1 MKRFAQL
8 YQALDLTTS
17 TNAKVDA
24 LAEYFRTAPAADA
37 AWVVFFLSGKRF
49 KRPVST
55 TVMRRW
61 TYEITDTPEW
71 LFEMSYSH
79 VGDLAETISLFLDAA
94 FPEVEDDEF
103 PLHRWVEERLLTL
116 RDLDEGEQHE
126 KITGWWKRLPRD
138 QVMLLNKLFT
148 GGMRV
153 GVSKRL
159 VVRALAR
166 VAELPRPVISH
177 RMMGDWEPSAEF
189 FEDLLS
195 EETRD
200 ADTSRPYPYFLAS
213 PLERQP
219 AELGPPGDWM
229 VEWKWDGIRS
239 QLIKRGGEIF
249 LWSRGQELITKRFPE
264 ISEAAERLPGGV
276 ALDGELLAWDAEAQK
291 PLPFSELQKRIGRKR
306 VPQTL
311 IDEVPVVFQGYD
323 IMEFG
328 DVDIRQRSIAQ
339 RRKLLEKT
347 LRDTHERLR
356 LSTIVTAD
364 SWEAYASLRQQA
376 RDRGVEGLMLKR
388 MSSPYR
394 TGRKRGD
401 WWKWKVEPYTIDA
414 ILLYA
419 QAGHGKRAGL
429 HTDYTFAVPRHGM
442 DDLVPIAKAYSG
454 LSNDDIRELD
464 AWIRDNTVERFGPV
478 RSVPPHHVFEI
489 AFEGIAPSNRH
500 KSGIA
505 VRFPRIT
512 RWRRD
517 KSPAEAN
524 SLDDVRDILEAHRA

>member
-8 YQALDLTTS
+8 YEALDLTTS

-24 LAEYFRTAPAADA
+24 LAGYFRSAPPADA

-55 TVMRRW
+55 TLMRRW
-61 TYEITDTPEW
+61 TYEITGTPEW

-94 FPEVEDDEF
+94 FPDVEDEEW
-103 PLHRWVEERLLTL
+103 PLHHWVEEQLLTL
-116 RDLDEGEQHE
+116 RELDEDEQRDR
-126 KITGWWKRLPRD
+126 ITGWWKRLPRR

-153 GVSKRL
+153 GVSKKL

-177 RMMGDWEPSAEF
+177 RMMGNWEPSASF
-189 FEDLLS
+189 FENLLA
-195 EETRD
+195 EETAD
-200 ADTSRPYPYFLAS
+200 ADLSRPYPYYLAS
-213 PLERQP
+213 PLEKEP
-219 AELGPPGDWM
+219 ETLGRADDWM

-239 QLIKRGGEIF
+239 QLIKRGGEVF
-249 LWSRGQELITKRFPE
+249 LWSRGQELITRRFPE
-264 ISEAAERLPGGV
+264 ISEAAQKLPGGV
-276 ALDGELLAWDAEAQK
+276 ALDGELLAWDHAADK
-291 PLPFSELQKRIGRKR
+291 PRPFSDLQKRIGRKR
-306 VPQTL
+306 VPKTL
-311 IDEVPVVFQGYD
+311 LEEVPVIFQGYD

-328 DVDIRQRSIAQ
+328 DVDIRERAISE

-347 LRDTHERLR
+347 LDGTHERLR
-356 LSTIVTAD
+356 LSTLVAAQ
-364 SWEAYASLRQQA
+364 SWEAYATLRQQA
-376 RDRGVEGLMLKR
+376 RERGVEGLMLKR
-388 MSSPYR
+388 LSSPYR

-414 ILLYA
+414 VLLYA

-429 HTDYTFAVPRHGM
+429 HTDYTFAVPRDGM

-454 LSNDDIRELD
+454 LSNDEIRELD
-464 AWIRDNTVERFGPV
+464 GWVRDNTIERFGPV

-505 VRFPRIT
+505 VRFPRIA

-517 KSPAEAN
+517 KAPADAN
-524 SLDDVRDILEAHRA
+524 SLDDVEQILEVHRS

>member
-8 YQALDLTTS
+8 YEALDLTTS

-24 LAEYFRTAPAADA
+24 LVQYFETAPAADA
-37 AWVVFFLSGKRF
+37 AWVVFFLSGNRF

-55 TVMRRW
+55 TLLRQW
-61 TYEITDTPEW
+61 TYEITNTPEW

-79 VGDLAETISLFLDAA
+79 VGDLAETISLFLDAE
-94 FPEVEDDEF
+94 FPQVDDEEL
-103 PLHRWVEERLLTL
+103 PLHEWVEERLLTL
-116 RDLDEGEQHE
+116 RDLDEDEQRE
-126 KITGWWKRLPRD
+126 RITGWWKRLPRG

-159 VVRALAR
+159 VVRALSK
-166 VAELPRPVISH
+166 VAGLPRPVISH
-177 RMMGDWEPSAEF
+177 RMMGNWEPTAEF
-189 FEDLLS
+189 FEQLLA
-195 EETRD
+195 EETTD

-213 PLERQP
+213 PLEKEP
-219 AELGPPGDWM
+219 EELGDADDWM

-239 QLIKRGGEIF
+239 QLIKRAGDVF

-264 ISEAAERLPGGV
+264 IAEAAELLPGGV
-276 ALDGELLAWDAEAQK
+276 ALDGELLAWDADEQK

-306 VPQTL
+306 VPPKL
-311 IDEVPVVFQGYD
+311 LDEVPVVFQGYD

-328 DVDIRQRSIAQ
+328 DVDIRERPISE
-339 RRKLLEKT
+339 RRKLLEAT
-347 LRDTHERLR
+347 IEGVHNRLR
-356 LSTIVTAD
+356 LSDVVDAPD
-364 SWEAYASLRQQA
+364 WSAYAELRQEA

-388 MSSPYR
+388 LSSPYR

-429 HTDYTFAVPRHGM
+429 HTDYTFAVARDGM

-454 LSNDDIRELD
+454 LSNEEIRELD
-464 AWIRDNTVERFGPV
+464 RWVRDNTIERFGPV

-512 RWRRD
+512 RWRHD
-517 KSPAEAN
+517 KQPDDAN
-524 SLDDVRDILEAHRA
+524 TLDDVREILEAHRA